1 MAEVEGLWFTGAA
14 RRCTTDDKRTPPHV
28 VRDSG
33 SLVLLVAF
41 GSPSLSSSFKV
52 PTPSSFVR
60 RIAFLSNRHEAQNSE
75 VFGIYLVRPDG
86 SGLQRVEVAK
96 GVEGKRERLNHVCFN
111 GDGEWLL
118 FTANLGGVTAEP
130 IGLPNQFQPY
140 GDLPDNGGREDEDEI
155 MVKKGF

>member
-1 MAEVEGLWFTGAA
+1 MAEAEGLWFAGAA
-14 RRCTTDDKRTPPHV
+14 RRCTTDDKRTPPHA

-33 SLVLLVAF
+33 SPVLLVA
-41 GSPSLSSSFKV
+41 S
-52 PTPSSFVR
+52 
-60 RIAFLSNRHEAQNSE
+60 
-75 VFGIYLVRPDG
+75 DG
-86 SGLQRVEVAK
+86 SGLRRVEVAK
-96 GVEGKRERLNHVCFN
+96 GVEGKRERLNHVCFS

-140 GDLPDNGGREDEDEI
+140 GGREDEDEI

>member
-1 MAEVEGLWFTGAA
+1 MGVGCGGWRWL
-14 RRCTTDDKRTPPHV
+14 
-28 VRDSG
+28 
-33 SLVLLVAF
+33 
-41 GSPSLSSSFKV
+41 
-52 PTPSSFVR
+52 
-60 RIAFLSNRHEAQNSE
+60 N
-75 VFGIYLVRPDG
+75 
-86 SGLQRVEVAK
+86 
-96 GVEGKRERLNHVCFN
+96 GVEGKRERLNHVCFS